1 MLRGILPPMGSRGS
15 KAGWSAPERWAP
27 VAALLL
33 LLAGYAALG
42 RGFKV
47 AGVLAALGAVVLV
60 GLVGQARTPDVTG
73 RSRVLRWLPAII
85 PLSLAFLIDLQP
97 RIVEVVISDPERRWR
112 ASMLLLVVGTAAG
125 ILILA
130 GVDVRAGIQRGVRR
144 FTAALRTAVAVV
156 LYVLVLLPL
165 GVAHLW
171 RRADPMGTGRTASG
185 TGWHPATPSEP
196 HLATRTYR
204 HERAGHTGPARASRS
219 RGVRVATATA
229 RVVGAVVLVLAA
241 DAAIGAAWYRVA
253 PATEPTDSEIA
264 RGGINIGVGAM
275 TDPPVVLNGPSAPV
289 QPKDPREDLPAMAGY
304 PWRHDYFQELQNVP
318 ITYWPYLQFR
328 ALPSVGRYIN
338 INADGERRSYV
349 AEGSSGDGVPDVDMY
364 GGSTTYGEGQRDQ
377 HTIASELA
385 RLAEADGLPIRAHN
399 RGVRGW
405 VNWQEMLLFEQIAAD
420 PATRPDLAIFYDGA
434 NEYDAQSYA
443 IRGVP
448 AHVGLDDIS
457 LLMSG
462 KNAATTQDN
471 PDPSQSVAEV
481 GMWGH
486 LQLLARDYRDTSAV
500 TRAGRWVRSTVT
512 GEPAQASAA
521 KAVNAGELPP
531 EVEFNSESDDVQP
544 IYRRGQALINDIA
557 ERNDVA
563 VQFFWQPLQ
572 HGGFD
577 HYDVGLEP
585 PTIDLS
591 QAFVGHDDIFIDG
604 THHNEDGSVIAAE
617 AIWKHL
623 KPKVQDWYDDH

>member
-1 MLRGILPPMGSRGS
+1 
-15 KAGWSAPERWAP
+15 
-27 VAALLL
+27 
-33 LLAGYAALG
+33 
-42 RGFKV
+42 
-47 AGVLAALGAVVLV
+47 
-60 GLVGQARTPDVTG
+60 
-73 RSRVLRWLPAII
+73 
-85 PLSLAFLIDLQP
+85 
-97 RIVEVVISDPERRWR
+97 
-112 ASMLLLVVGTAAG
+112 MLLLVVGTAAG

-130 GVDVRAGIQRGVRR
+130 GVDVRSGIQRGVRR
-144 FTAALRTAVAVV
+144 FTSALRTAVAVA

-171 RRADPMGTGRTASG
+171 RRADPIRTGRTPTG
-185 TGWHPATPSEP
+185 TGWHPATPPAP

-204 HERAGHTGPARASRS
+204 QERGGHIGRPATPRAH
-219 RGVRVATATA
+219 GLRVASTTA
-229 RVVGAVVLVLAA
+229 RVVGAAALILLA
-241 DAAIGAAWYRVA
+241 DAAIGAVWYRMA
-253 PATEPTDSEIA
+253 PSTEPTDAEIA
-264 RGGINIGVGAM
+264 RGDINIGVGAM
-275 TDPPVVLNGPSAPV
+275 TDPPVVLNGPGAPV
-289 QPKDPREDLPAMAGY
+289 HPKDPREDLPAMAKY

-338 INADGERRSYV
+338 ISADGERRSYV
-349 AEGSSGDGVPDVDMY
+349 AERSSGEDVPDVDMY

-377 HTIASELA
+377 HTIASELV

-434 NEYDAQSYA
+434 NEYDAQSYS

-462 KNAATTQDN
+462 KNAATTQDDA
-471 PDPSQSVAEV
+471 DPSDSVPEV

-486 LQLLARDYRDTSAV
+486 IQLLASDYRDTSAV
-500 TRAGRWVRSTVT
+500 TRVGRWLRSTVT
-512 GEPAQASAA
+512 GEPAAASTAA
-521 KAVNAGELPP
+521 PVRTPELPP
-531 EVEFNSESDDVQP
+531 GVEFNSESEDVQP
-544 IYRRGQALINDIA
+544 IYRRGQALISDIA
-557 ERNDVA
+557 ERNDIA

-572 HGGFD
+572 HGGFE

-591 QAFVGHDDIFIDG
+591 QAFIGHDDIFIDG

-617 AIWKHL
+617 AIWEHL